1 MKDII
6 IIGAGPA
13 GLAAAVYARRADKSV
28 LLLEKNGFG
37 GQMTFSPKIENFPGE
52 VSISG
57 TELADRMV
65 EQALSQG
72 AEAELEEAL
81 SVTVNEDGTKTVRTD
96 CGEYDARAVIIAT
109 GAKHRL
115 LSVPGEKELV
125 GNGISFCAVCDGAF
139 YAGRSVAV
147 VGGGNS
153 ALQEALLLSDICESV
168 TVIQNL
174 DAFTGEARLAQALSE
189 KTNVRCIFGAAVAG
203 FIPPAEEGGRVGT
216 ELRLENGETEL
227 IYTDG
232 VFVAIGLAP
241 DTKIAQGV
249 AETDKYGYII
259 SDERCLTAGN
269 GVFVAGDC
277 RTKSIR
283 QIVTAASDGAT
294 AALAAIA
301 YIEGR

>member
-1 MKDII
+1 MKRSKTVTVGELLDEFFQRPYVAAKVAEGRLRDTWREIV
-6 IIGAGPA
+6 GPA
-13 GLAAAVYARRADKSV
+13 AD
-28 LLLEKNGFG
+28 
-37 GQMTFSPKIENFPGE
+37 
-52 VSISG
+52 
-57 TELADRMV
+57 
-65 EQALSQG
+65 
-72 AEAELEEAL
+72 AE
-81 SVTVNEDGTKTVRTD
+81 T
-96 CGEYDARAVIIAT
+96 
-109 GAKHRL
+109 
-115 LSVPGEKELV
+115 
-125 GNGISFCAVCDGAF
+125 
-139 YAGRSVAV
+139 
-147 VGGGNS
+147 
-153 ALQEALLLSDICESV
+153 
-168 TVIQNL
+168 
-174 DAFTGEARLAQALSE
+174 
-189 KTNVRCIFGAAVAG
+189 
-203 FIPPAEEGGRVGT
+203 T